1 MVSSVRRR
9 GLVVSSERIVGEVA
23 IASYWCNLSGFGSSL
38 FSGSSCVES
47 SGIYGQLRDVSG
59 RSGIGSSSVSDVGH
73 VWTAASLADGA
84 GELILGLGVHVS
96 LCSL

>member
-1 MVSSVRRR
+1 M
-9 GLVVSSERIVGEVA
+9 
-23 IASYWCNLSGFGSSL
+23 SGFGSSR

-96 LCSL
+96 VWIVEQHTLVINFCTSMFLVARYGAASIDR